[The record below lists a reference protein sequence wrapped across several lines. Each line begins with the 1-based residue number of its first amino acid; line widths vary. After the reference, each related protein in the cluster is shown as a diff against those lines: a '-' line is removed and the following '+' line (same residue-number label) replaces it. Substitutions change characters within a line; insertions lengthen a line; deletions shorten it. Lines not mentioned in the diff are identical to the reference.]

1 MRRVILIVVVFGVV
15 ALLVGGGVYWHF
27 RQNRGTRLLE
37 QAERAIDANN
47 FSKAVNL
54 AEKYISA
61 DPEGDWRGYF
71 VLSKAYLR
79 LGRYEEAR
87 NALDKAARIQ
97 PEEMEVLLLLAD
109 TYAFPAREV
118 LRSPERSRRAETL
131 EPALRDLRRANEILA
146 GIDRGKPQVLLDAR
160 EAAAMNSVRIAAA
173 ERRLAAW
180 HRQEADRAAS
190 ARNEARHDTMLRQAT
205 AAEDRRREA
214 ARAAIEGLFS
224 VVKEDAKRGRA
235 AQALV
240 ELCIQEEEAQTLAA
254 AEKIILGISDPP
266 AMAAAML
273 AMHNL
278 QGKLRG
284 ADRDVRT
291 REIART
297 AEYLDKLLARHPK
310 VAYVKLQ
317 RAGLALELSDLQ
329 TTERL
334 CDSILAEDPRQ
345 VSARLLK
352 ANILSRRGKL
362 AEAERVLF
370 FLKDEFPESWQV
382 QFAYARAALAAGK
395 VEMARRAM
403 RDVTRLKPTHALA
416 RKYMAETL
424 LRGGFDAQGFE
435 DAKAYYEAHSDDPDA
450 IRLFVEAARRTE
462 QAGLAREALEKAEA
476 SHADHPDI
484 LMAVAEA
491 QKLLGDDGKHMA
503 LLRKVADTEPFSL
516 PQKLAVARAMVLVDR
531 VPEAGAILTAVAKA
545 EPDDPTVQFE
555 LGRYYADTGRQ
566 MQALDYY
573 RRAVRLSP
581 HNAAHQL
588 TLALA
593 LFNGTFLDEASAEC
607 EAILD
612 YDPTNSAAALLMNR
626 IKVAQGK
633 PITTADIQAAGAGKG
648 AKLAMALAHLQN
660 GQVDR
665 CVDLCNEVLKANPN
679 DLEARHL
686 LGQAYFLQGR
696 QQQCVEQWKML
707 IRAEPTALPRYIN
720 VAGVLGAAKKPE
732 EVRGELA
739 AVPGAKPE
747 YVDLAMAW
755 LFHRQG
761 AYAKAAA
768 LYQDLSARKE
778 TPEEMRGQVR
788 LLGAESLART
798 GQWQRAVVE
807 LEELAKND
815 VWSDHALY
823 YKAQILRAVGK
834 FAEADGVLEAL
845 AKSAVED
852 KRTALLGDIASLY
865 LEMATQGRQPQM
877 MDRALAVADSIR
889 GIRPNDARAYLVK
902 ARILQA
908 TGRAAEAVAEYRQAI
923 EHQPGNIPAYLMLA
937 DALSAD
943 QKDDEAM
950 QVLGQLPA
958 LGQAGEAAS
967 LFAQAEMLARSGL
980 QAQAADKLEQLTK
993 LGYAENPRLKLEMG
1007 RSLWKVGRR
1016 DRAEE
1021 LLTSIPR
1028 YSAQYVEAQ
1037 LFLAGN
1043 AKSAEEK
1050 LSRLDDLDKT
1060 KPGLTQS
1067 VVHRIRVL
1075 LEAGRAADAVQAFR
1089 RFAADKPAN
1098 WAAPPVLADAAIRAM
1113 LLSGQTQAA
1122 AEVAVRVARAG
1133 GPRQWRAVAALLSAE
1148 DDPEVAAAMV
1158 GQLSEASLA
1167 ESCLGLYLA
1176 WRAGNDTAC
1185 GAWRSRVVQI
1195 DQFLAARTPPD
1206 RVPLSHLVLVDVI
1219 CRDVDRAAAR
1229 LAEAGKTRDVE
1240 APEELVAYARTDAKA
1255 AAQAAQLLK
1264 AIVAHE
1270 LTLRDTA
1277 RRWAVALLKAR
1288 PTFQW
1293 AALIAYIVDPRAKQ
1307 VGEVMDLLAAKQC
1320 QLWRRL
1326 RASTLRAEGKYEEAA
1341 EMFGALSQS
1350 EGKPGPAAYNQAI
1363 CLERAGK
1370 FAEALE
1376 LYRKVWQASRD
1387 PASANNAAYLVSR
1400 RFPSD
1405 SRKLAEAEKL
1415 MAAAFPG
1422 DRGAQPAVLDTRGWL
1437 AHLLGKTDRALK
1449 DLRRAAKGLPAA
1461 PEVHYH
1467 LGMVE
1472 KAAGNDERS
1481 RWHLQAAIRCGKAL
1495 AEAGRTLQQDQ
1506 VEAIQKAREAL
1517 PERERPKS

>member
-1 MRRVILIVVVFGVV
+1 MRRVILIAIVFGVV
-15 ALLVGGGVYWHF
+15 ALLVGGGVYWHVW
-27 RQNRGTRLLE
+27 RNRGTRLLE

-54 AEKYISA
+54 AENYISA

-87 NALDKAARIQ
+87 AALDKAAKIQ

-131 EPALRDLRRANEILA
+131 EPALRDLGRANEILA
-146 GIDRGKPQVLLDAR
+146 GIDRGKPQLLLDAR
-160 EAAAMNSVRIAAA
+160 EASAMNSMRIAAA
-173 ERRLAAW
+173 ERRLSAW
-180 HRQEADRAAS
+180 YGQEADRAAA
-190 ARNEARHDTMLRQAT
+190 ARNEARRDTMVRHAT
-205 AAEDRRREA
+205 GAEDRRREA
-214 ARAAIEGLFS
+214 ARAAIEGLFG
-224 VVKEDAKRGRA
+224 VVKQDGKRGRA

-240 ELCIQEEEAQTLAA
+240 ELCIQEEDAETLAA
-254 AEKIILGISDPP
+254 VEKIILGLPDPP

-273 AMHNL
+273 AMHDL

-284 ADRDVRT
+284 ADRDARA
-291 REIART
+291 REIARA
-297 AEYLDKLLARHPK
+297 AEYLDQLLARHPT
-310 VAYVKLQ
+310 VAYLKLQ
-317 RAGLALELSDLQ
+317 RAGLALELSDLE

-334 CDSILAEDPRQ
+334 CDSVLAEDPRQ

-362 AEAERVLF
+362 GEAERVLF

-403 RDVTRLKPTHALA
+403 RDVTRLRPTHALA
-416 RKYMAETL
+416 RKYLAETL

-435 DAKAYYEAHSDDPDA
+435 DAQAFYEAHSDDPDA
-450 IRLFVEAARRTE
+450 IRLFAEAARRTE
-462 QAGLAREALEKAEA
+462 QTGLAREALQKAEA
-476 SHADHPDI
+476 AHADHPDI

-491 QKLLGDDGKHMA
+491 HKLLGDDEKYVA
-503 LLRKVADTEPFSL
+503 LLRKVADTEPFAL

-531 VPEAGAILTAVAKA
+531 APEAGAILTAAAKA
-545 EPDDPTVQFE
+545 EPDDPNVQFE

-581 HNAAHQL
+581 HNAAYQL
-588 TLALA
+588 TLARA
-593 LFNGTFLDEASAEC
+593 LFNGSFLDEALAEC
-607 EAILD
+607 EAVLD

-648 AKLAMALAHLQN
+648 ARLAMALAHIQN

-665 CVDLCNEVLKANPN
+665 CVDLCNEVLKANPD
-679 DLEARHL
+679 DLEGRHL
-686 LGQAYFLQGR
+686 LGQAYFLQGKK
-696 QQQCVEQWKML
+696 QQCVEQWKML
-707 IRAEPTALPRYIN
+707 IRAEPAALPRYIN
-720 VAGVLGAAKKPE
+720 LAGVLGAEKKPE
-732 EVRGELA
+732 EVRAELA
-739 AVPGAKPE
+739 AVPGAKRE

-755 LFHRQG
+755 LFHRHG
-761 AYAKAAA
+761 AYAAAAA
-768 LYQDLSARKE
+768 LYQDLLARNE

-798 GQWQRAVVE
+798 GQWQKAVVE
-807 LEELAKND
+807 LEELANSD
-815 VWSDHALY
+815 VWSDQALY
-823 YKAQILRAVGK
+823 YKAQVLRAVGK
-834 FAEADGVLEAL
+834 FAEADGVLGAL

-865 LEMATQGRQPQM
+865 LQMATQGRQPQM
-877 MDRALAVADSIR
+877 IDRALAVAESIR

-908 TGRAAEAVAEYRQAI
+908 TGRAAEAVAEYRRAI
-923 EHQPGNIPAYLMLA
+923 ERQPGNIPAYLALA
-937 DALSAD
+937 DALGAD

-950 QVLGQLPA
+950 QVLGRLSA

-967 LFAQAEMLARSGL
+967 LFSQAEMLARSGL

-993 LGYAENPRLKLEMG
+993 LGYAENPRLKLELG

-1016 DRAEE
+1016 ERAEE

-1037 LFLAGN
+1037 LFLAG
-1043 AKSAEEK
+1043 SAGTTEET
-1050 LSRLDDLDKT
+1050 LARLDGLDET
-1060 KPGLTQS
+1060 KPGLTES
-1067 VVHRIRVL
+1067 LVRRIRIL
-1075 LEAGRAADAVQAFR
+1075 LEAGRTADAVEAFQ
-1089 RFAADKPAN
+1089 RFAADRPAS
-1098 WAAPPVLADAAIRAM
+1098 WSAPPVLADAAIRAM

-1122 AEVAVRVARAG
+1122 ADVAVRVARAG
-1133 GPRQWRAVAALLSAE
+1133 GRRQWRAVAALLSA
-1148 DDPEVAAAMV
+1148 DDSPAVAAALA
-1158 GQLSEASLA
+1158 GQPSQAGLA

-1195 DQFLAARTPPD
+1195 DQVLAGRTPPD
-1206 RVPLSHLVLVDVI
+1206 RVPLSHLVLVDLV

-1229 LAEAGKTRDVE
+1229 LAETGKTRDVE
-1240 APEELVAYARTDAKA
+1240 AAGELVAYARTDAKA
-1255 AAQAAQLLK
+1255 VAEAAQLLK

-1277 RRWAVALLKAR
+1277 RQWALSLLKAR

-1293 AALIAYIVDPRAKQ
+1293 AALIAYIVDPRAQQ
-1307 VGEVMDLLAAKQC
+1307 VRQVMDLLATKQC
-1320 QLWRRL
+1320 RLWRRL
-1326 RASTLRAEGKYEEAA
+1326 EASTLRAEGKYDQAA
-1341 EMFGALSQS
+1341 EIFGALSQS

-1363 CLERAGK
+1363 CLERAGR

-1376 LYRKVWQASRD
+1376 LYRNVWQASRD

-1405 SRKLAEAEKL
+1405 AGKLAEAEKL
-1415 MAAAFPG
+1415 MAAAFPVDG
-1422 DRGAQPAVLDTRGWL
+1422 RAQPAVLDTRGWL
-1437 AHLLGKTDRALK
+1437 AHLLGKTDQALR
-1449 DLRRAAKGLPAA
+1449 DLRRAVKGLPGA

-1472 KAAGNDERS
+1472 SAAGNGERS
-1481 RWHLQAAIRCGKAL
+1481 RWHLQAAIRCGEAL
-1495 AEAGRTLQQDQ
+1495 AEAGRKLQQDQ
-1506 VEAIQKAREAL
+1506 AEAMQKAREAL
-1517 PERERPKS
+1517 SKPGRPKP